1 MNAKVV
7 QQDIVLRDP
16 EVMHG
21 EPVFRGTRVPVV
33 TLVDFLEGGYDINE
47 FRADFPGVTPD
58 QVHAALQLLRE
69 ALLAKGRFC

>member
-1 MNAKVV
+1 MSTKVV

-16 EVMHG
+16 KVMHG

-33 TLVDFLEGGYDINE
+33 TLVDYLESGYDIDE
-47 FRADFPGVTPD
+47 FREGFPGVRPE

-69 ALLAKGRFC
+69 TLLAE

>member
-1 MNAKVV
+1 MNTKVV

-33 TLVDFLEGGYDINE
+33 TLVDHLEDGYDINE
-47 FRADFPGVTPD
+47 FRAGFPGVSPE
-58 QVHAALQLLRE
+58 QVHEALELLRE
-69 ALLAKGRFC
+69 ALLEE